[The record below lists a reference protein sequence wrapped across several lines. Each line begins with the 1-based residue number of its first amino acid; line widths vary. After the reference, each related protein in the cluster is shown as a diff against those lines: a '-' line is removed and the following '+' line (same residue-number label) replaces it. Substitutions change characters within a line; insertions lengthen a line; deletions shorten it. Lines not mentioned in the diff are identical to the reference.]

1 MDVSV
6 KRKIAAILAADIAG
20 YSRLVAEDEEETLR
34 RLETYRA
41 VFSDFI
47 ARFGGR
53 VFNTAGDALL
63 AEFRSAVDAVR
74 CAVDVQES
82 LRTRNLAYAS
92 SRHMS
97 YRIGIAI
104 GDVVERDGDLLGDGV
119 NIASRLEA
127 IAPAGGI
134 CISRSVYEA
143 VANKISLKFADLGQ
157 QQLKNMPERVHAYTV
172 ALGQREARPWQVSAA
187 ARWVSGAL
195 VMLVIMAAL
204 GNAAYLLSRSGDLKG
219 SSLPTVAYELDAG
232 AREQR
237 AAARNGALRQSTT
250 ATASDVRGEKLA
262 SERTDREASSD
273 ATTRAT
279 ASVEDSTRGRDA
291 SLGAEAAAVALDRA
305 PSPPPAKTMSA
316 IEQPVESCRNYL
328 PSIGTTV
335 QVPCEEVKKFEPTGG
350 VQAPELECDRLAA
363 SPTDPNHVTQGIEFD
378 LMDGP
383 KAVQACREA
392 LRLYPQTNR
401 LKFQLARALDRSAAY
416 DEAIPLYRQLADAG
430 YPSAI
435 SNLGN
440 IYEQGHG
447 VAKDK
452 AEAFRLFRQAA
463 EKGLASAINLVGR
476 MYALGEGVAKDQVE
490 AAQWF
495 RKGAEAGSREAMVN
509 LGIQYANG
517 LGVPKDPAEAF
528 RLFRQAVEKGEPN
541 ALNNLGWMYEYGLGT
556 TKDEAEAVRL
566 YRQAADKGVALG
578 TLNLG
583 RLYAEGRGVA
593 KDEAQAVRLFRQAA
607 QQGQAGAIYDLGRMY
622 ESGRG
627 VAKDEGEALRLYR
640 QTADKGY
647 APAMYALGRMYAIGR
662 GVARDD
668 AEAARWVFL
677 AIENGDNGAI
687 AEMNTNSSPWGP
699 GFRKELQRRLQ
710 AAGLYSGP
718 SDGKFGPAVANAVA
732 ALAARATQQ

>member
-47 ARFGGR
+47 TRSGGR
-53 VFNTAGDALL
+53 VFNTAGDAML

-82 LRTRNLAYAS
+82 LRTRNLAYVS
-92 SRHMS
+92 SRHMN

-127 IAPAGGI
+127 IAPTNGI

-157 QQLKNMPERVHAYTV
+157 QQLKNIPERVHAYSL
-172 ALGQREARPWQVSAA
+172 ALDQREARPWHASAA
-187 ARWVSGAL
+187 AGWVLGG
-195 VMLVIMAAL
+195 VVIMAAL
-204 GNAAYLLSRSGDLKG
+204 GNVAYLTLRSGARVE
-219 SSLPTVAYELDAG
+219 SWLPSITSELDIG

-237 AAARNGALRQSTT
+237 AAARNGATP
-250 ATASDVRGEKLA
+250 AASDAQEEKA
-262 SERTDREASSD
+262 PDGTD
-273 ATTRAT
+273 
-279 ASVEDSTRGRDA
+279 RDA
-291 SLGAEAAAVALDRA
+291 SLSADAAAVAPVLDQA
-305 PSPPPAKTMSA
+305 PSPPPSKTMST
-316 IEQPVESCRNYL
+316 IEQPVEAGDSCRRYL

-335 QVPCEEVKKFEPTGG
+335 KVPCEEVKKLEPTAG
-350 VQAPELECDRLAA
+350 VQAPEHACDRLAA
-363 SPTDPNHVTQGIEFD
+363 APSDPNHVTQGIAFD
-378 LMDGP
+378 VMEGP
-383 KAVQACREA
+383 KAVEACREA
-392 LRLYPQTNR
+392 LRLYPQTSR
-401 LKFQLARALDRSAAY
+401 FKFQLARALDRSAAY
-416 DEAIPLYRQLADAG
+416 DEAIQLYRQLADAG
-430 YPSAI
+430 YSHAI
-435 SNLGN
+435 TNLGN

-447 VAKDK
+447 VAKDE
-452 AEAFRLFRQAA
+452 AEAFRLYRQAA
-463 EKGLASAINLVGR
+463 EMGTATAMNLVGR
-476 MYALGEGVAKDQVE
+476 MYALGEGVAKDRAE
-490 AAQWF
+490 ATRWF
-495 RKGAEAGSREAMVN
+495 RKGAEAGNREALVN

-517 LGVPKDPAEAF
+517 SGVPKDQAEAF

-541 ALNNLGWMYEYGLGT
+541 AMNNLGWMYEYGLGT

-593 KDEAQAVRLFRQAA
+593 KDEAEAVRLFRQAA

-677 AIENGDNGAI
+677 AIENGDDGAI
-687 AEMNTNSSPWGP
+687 AEMNTNASPWGP

-718 SDGKFGPAVANAVA
+718 SDGRFGPGVADAIA
-732 ALAARATQQ
+732 ALAARAKQL